1 MDFDRT
7 ISIVILICL
16 VVGIVG
22 IIYMTLN
29 PTETDG
35 FTEFYLL
42 GSNGKATD
50 YPTNLS
56 TGEKG
61 NVTIGVVNHEYS
73 TTNYMIKIKQNNT
86 TLKKENISLQNNEKK
101 EIFFEFPA
109 GNPGEY
115 KIEFD
120 LYKLPDT
127 QNIYRSVFLLVN
139 VH

>member
-7 ISIVILICL
+7 ISIIIIIALITGMIG
-16 VVGIVG
+16 VFYV
-22 IIYMTLN
+22 MLN
-29 PTETDG
+29 PTKSED

-42 GSNGKATD
+42 GPNGKAGD
-50 YPTNLS
+50 YPTNLT

-61 NVTIGVVNHEYS
+61 NLTIGLVNHENSQESYL
-73 TTNYMIKIKQNNT
+73 IIIRQNNT
-86 TLKKENISLQNNEKK
+86 ILKKENVSLDNNEKK
-101 EIFFEFPA
+101 EIFFEFTA
-109 GNPGEY
+109 GPSGKY

-139 VH
+139 VK